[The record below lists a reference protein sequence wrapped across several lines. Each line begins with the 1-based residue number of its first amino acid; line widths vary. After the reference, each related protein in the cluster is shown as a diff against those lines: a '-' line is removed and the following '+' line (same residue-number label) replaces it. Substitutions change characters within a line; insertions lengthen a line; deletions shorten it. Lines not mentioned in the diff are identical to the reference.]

1 MTLNLR
7 KQHPLFK
14 IVNAS
19 FIDLPTPSNISVWWN
34 FGSLLGLCLIIQ
46 TITGLFLAMHYTA
59 DISSAFSSVTHI
71 HRDVQYGWLI
81 RNLHANGA
89 SMFFICIYLHIG
101 RGLYYGSYIY
111 TETWNIGV
119 LLLLMVMATAFM
131 GYVLP
136 WGQMSFWG
144 ATVITNLL
152 SAMPYVGTTLVEWV
166 WGGFAIDNAT
176 LTRFFTI
183 HFMLPFIIM
192 GTSMVHL
199 LFLHETGSNNP
210 TGLNSNTDK
219 IPFHPYYS
227 YKDLLGALLMLT
239 CLLSLALFSP
249 NLLGDPENF
258 SPANPLVTPPHIKP
272 EWYFLIAYAI
282 LRSIPNKLGGV
293 LALLFSILILFTSPM
308 LHLSKQRTLT
318 FRPLSQ
324 ALFWLLI
331 SDIVILTW
339 IGGQPVEHPF
349 IIIGQLAS
357 TIYFMIFLF
366 LMPTLALLENK
377 LLKW

>member
-1 MTLNLR
+1 MTPNMR
-7 KQHPLFK
+7 KHHPIIK
-14 IVNAS
+14 IINSS
-19 FIDLPTPSNISVWWN
+19 FIDLPTPSNISAWWN

-46 TITGLFLAMHYTA
+46 TITGLFLAMHYTP
-59 DISSAFSSVTHI
+59 DISSAFSSVAHI

-89 SMFFICIYLHIG
+89 SMFFVCIYLHIG
-101 RGLYYGSYIY
+101 RGLYYGSYMFI
-111 TETWNIGV
+111 ETWNIGV
-119 LLLLMVMATAFM
+119 ILLLLVMATAFM

-152 SAMPYVGTTLVEWV
+152 SAVPYIGASLVEWI
-166 WGGFAIDNAT
+166 WGGFAVDNAT
-176 LTRFFTI
+176 LTRFFTF
-183 HFMLPFIIM
+183 HFLLPFLIM

-227 YKDLLGALLMLT
+227 YKDLLGVMLVIT
-239 CLLSLALFSP
+239 LLLSLALFMP

-272 EWYFLIAYAI
+272 EWYFLFAYAI

-293 LALLFSILILFTSPM
+293 LALLFSILILLIMPM
-308 LHLSKQRTLT
+308 VHLSKQRTLAY
-318 FRPLSQ
+318 RPLSQ
-324 ALFWLLI
+324 LLFWLLI
-331 SDIVILTW
+331 ADIIILTW

-357 TIYFMIFLF
+357 TLYFTIFLI
-366 LMPTLALLENK
+366 LMPTLALVENK